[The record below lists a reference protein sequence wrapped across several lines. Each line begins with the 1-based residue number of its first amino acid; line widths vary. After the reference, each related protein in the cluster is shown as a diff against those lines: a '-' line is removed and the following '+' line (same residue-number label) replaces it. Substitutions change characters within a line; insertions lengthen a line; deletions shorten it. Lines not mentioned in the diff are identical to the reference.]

1 MATKEDKMLLIS
13 EVAKLTGVSVNT
25 IRAWARTNQL
35 AVAEMRPVLV
45 GMAWYTTVAAV
56 KERVAQPRKTGR
68 PLKKR

>member
-1 MATKEDKMLLIS
+1 MTAKEDKMLLIS
-13 EVAKLTGVSVNT
+13 EVAKLTGVSVDT

-45 GMAWYTTVAAV
+45 GMAWHTTVAAV
-56 KERVAQPRKTGR
+56 KERASQPRKTGR

>member
-1 MATKEDKMLLIS
+1 MTAKEDKMLLIS
-13 EVAKLTGVSVNT
+13 EVAKLTGVSVDT

-45 GMAWYTTVAAV
+45 GMAWFTTVAAV
-56 KERVAQPRKTGR
+56 KERASQPRKTGR